1 MAYDFQ
7 YRNIYS
13 NCCPISRNHRDFLGP
28 SFDFKNRKIFMKLV
42 LVIACIVWESIY
54 LYSASKRFLSD
65 KPRKEVPLIYPS
77 VTFKKQILIIGVVA
91 ELINSGIHPVN
102 SINAGIKMLEE
113 EKRLKYQD
121 INQQLSNSQIDYLFI
136 SIRFINQSS
145 ISGSKIYETL
155 KLNIE
160 TYQRSYRTEV
170 LKSIKKLE
178 VWMLGPLGLCFL
190 PTFMLI
196 AVVPLIGSLITGF
209 TS

>member
-1 MAYDFQ
+1 
-7 YRNIYS
+7 
-13 NCCPISRNHRDFLGP
+13 
-28 SFDFKNRKIFMKLV
+28 MKLV
-42 LVIACIVWESIY
+42 LVTACLVWESIY
-54 LYSASKRFLSD
+54 LYSASKRFLST
-65 KPRKEVPLIYPS
+65 KPKKEIFSIYPS
-77 VTFKKQILIIGVVA
+77 VTFKQQILIIGVIA
-91 ELINSGIHPVN
+91 ELINSGIHPLT
-102 SINAGIKMLEE
+102 SINVGIKMLEE

-121 INQQLSNSQIDYLFI
+121 PNQQVSKSQIDCLLI

-160 TYQRSYRTEV
+160 TYQRSHRTEV

-196 AVVPLIGSLITGF
+196 AVVPLIGSLVTGF
-209 TS
+209 IS